1 MTASGGCEPYVGRR
15 AFDVRDQRLFFGR
28 DSESGDL
35 RALWEEGP
43 LVVLHGPVGSGKTSL
58 LRAGVIPA
66 LPESADVLPIGC
78 VSRGSPFPEAV
89 LPDHNPLTLAVLSS
103 WSPAESRTR
112 LSQCSVTDFLRDRA
126 LASHWSRTP
135 VLIFAAID
143 QLEEIFADSHE
154 ARHRDA
160 FIDDLASA
168 MRTVPELRILL
179 SIRSDFLDELTTYKE
194 LLAIRGET
202 QLPLPV
208 LKRDAALAAVRRP
221 MENAGLQFAPG
232 TAEDLIDNLLTGQAA
247 EANGETASATAGI
260 EPVQLQ
266 VVCSDLRRALP
277 PDSSVITFDF
287 LDVESLITRS
297 LTDFCVAV
305 LAEVAA
311 EQGVAL
317 GALRTWL
324 EQTFVSPRGTR
335 VMVPEALSA
344 TADMPNSITRGL
356 ENRHLLTS
364 ESRSGVRLY
373 ALANDRLIAAV
384 RQLNRPVPNDS
395 APSIDAVSHLR
406 VAVTLMAEGEL
417 VLAEKHAWQALKAAK
432 GEDLRLKADARSL
445 LGNIAFERGRL
456 DAAEDHYWQAAE
468 LCEQLRDQSAVGS
481 LLGAIGRMHSKQ
493 RRYEAALEDLQSAVI
508 RLPGDLTLQTELGKA
523 LWNAGQA
530 QAAAAVFGTVLTIEP
545 DFAEALAGR
554 GQVRAE
560 KGDASFA
567 LEDLGA
573 LRRLKPTMGLQPEV
587 RSAYALAL
595 ARTGRSETA
604 MEEADAAL
612 EAAPDNGLIFLRAAR
627 VANAS
632 GALERATTLL
642 RRATEASDPELSSDQ
657 LKEALRLMRS
667 AGGSENGH

>member
-1 MTASGGCEPYVGRR
+1 MDVTASGGCEPYVGRR

-28 DSESGDL
+28 DRESSQL
-35 RALWEEGP
+35 SSLWEEDS
-43 LVVLHGPVGSGKTSL
+43 LVVLHGPPGSGKTSL
-58 LRAGVIPA
+58 LQAGAIPA
-66 LPESADVLPIGC
+66 LPESADVLPIGS
-78 VSRGSPFPEAV
+78 VSLGSPFPEAV
-89 LPDHNPLTLAVLSS
+89 LPEHNPLTLAVLSS
-103 WSPAESRTR
+103 WSPAESRTS

-126 LASHWSRTP
+126 LANRWSRGP
-135 VLIFAAID
+135 ALIFAAID
-143 QLEEIFADSHE
+143 QFEEIFADTHE

-160 FIDDLASA
+160 FMEDLAEA
-168 MRTVPELRILL
+168 LRTVPELRILL
-179 SIRSDFLDELTTYKE
+179 SVRSDFLAELAPFKAV
-194 LLAIRGET
+194 LAIRGES
-202 QLPLPV
+202 QFLLPALS
-208 LKRDAALAAVRRP
+208 RDDALSAVRTP
-221 MENAGLQFAPG
+221 MENAGFQFAAG
-232 TAEDLIDNLLTGQAA
+232 AAEDLVENLLAVRGADTTG
-247 EANGETASATAGI
+247 ESALIVAGI

-287 LDVESLITRS
+287 FDVESLVTRS
-297 LTDFCVAV
+297 LAGFCVAV

-311 EQGVAL
+311 EQRIAM

-324 EQTFVSPRGTR
+324 EQTFISPRGTR
-335 VMVPEALSA
+335 SMVPEALPA
-344 TADMPNSITRGL
+344 TAGMPHLIARGL

-364 ESRSGVRLY
+364 ESRSGIRWY
-373 ALANDRLIAAV
+373 ALANDRLIGAV
-384 RQLNRPVPNDS
+384 RQLNSPVPIDS
-395 APSIDAVSHLR
+395 APIIDAVSHLR
-406 VAVTLMAEGEL
+406 AAVTLTGEGEL

-456 DAAEDHYWQAAE
+456 DTAEEHYWQAAE

-481 LLGAIGRMHSKQ
+481 LLGAIGRMHAEQ
-493 RRYEAALEDLQSAVI
+493 GRYEAALEDLLSAVT

-523 LWNAGQA
+523 LWNAGQR

-560 KGDASFA
+560 KGNALFA

-573 LRRLKPTMGLQPEV
+573 LRRLRPAMGLQPEV

-595 ARTGRSETA
+595 ARVGRSETA

-632 GALERATTLL
+632 GALERATALL
-642 RRATEASDPELSSDQ
+642 RRATEASDPALSSEQ
-657 LKEALRLMRS
+657 LNEARRLMRS
-667 AGGSENGH
+667 ARGADG